1 MQRNWF
7 WPSANWA
14 GTRASDKD
22 YKELPL
28 VLRNHTLGKLR
39 ISHSMSCAHYKG
51 SFFDTDQIQ
60 ENREHAWQ
68 CEKYFLTVG

>member
-28 VLRNHTLGKLR
+28 VLWNHTNSGYLIACLVLTKKVL
-39 ISHSMSCAHYKG
+39 
-51 SFFDTDQIQ
+51 FFDSDQIQ